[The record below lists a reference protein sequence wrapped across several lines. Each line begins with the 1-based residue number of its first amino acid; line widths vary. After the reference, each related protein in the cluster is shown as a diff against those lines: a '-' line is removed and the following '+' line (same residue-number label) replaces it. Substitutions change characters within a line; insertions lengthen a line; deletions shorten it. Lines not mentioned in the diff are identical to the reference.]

1 MTEQIS
7 KPKIECDF
15 RQISNSGS
23 EETRAGRYSQS
34 MHWEVENFGSSK
46 WVVLGYID
54 INWANMVR
62 DELLSEKDIIF
73 RILNHLNTAPEKK
86 KYQKKEPEPKY
97 GKLEPYKADFKI
109 KDGKQFIIAQ
119 FLTNQHDNPNF
130 WGDAP
135 IQSGVKVKKTK
146 RDPEEKEVD
155 ALAA

>member
-1 MTEQIS
+1 MTEENT

-15 RQISNSGS
+15 RQIPASNSEG
-23 EETRAGRYSQS
+23 TRAGRYSQS

-46 WVVLGYID
+46 WVVMGYID

-62 DELLSEKDIIF
+62 DEFLSEKDIIH

-146 RDPEEKEVD
+146 RDPEEKD
-155 ALAA
+155 LDTLAA